1 MNPYIS
7 DILSQPATL
16 RNAVQVFSPA
26 ALRSLVERI
35 QGGDFDRIV
44 LTGMGASYHAGAT
57 AYVHL
62 SGLPVPVFL
71 VNAAELVHYLS
82 GQVGTRTLLWINSQS
97 GRSAELKHLLERIS
111 PQLPAC
117 LLACVNDE
125 TSPLALAA
133 DICLPIHAGPEAT
146 VSTKTY
152 LNTLAVNLLA
162 ARQVAGYEVE
172 TFRQEML
179 SIADRMEAWLG
190 EWGTRVRELDAML
203 GDFDELLILGRG
215 ASMSAVGCGALIN
228 KEAAKCAFEGMQAAD
243 FRHGPL
249 ELVAPGF
256 RAMLFAGSQVTSA
269 LNRNLAFDIVG
280 SGGQVIWLDVEPA
293 PGLPTFLLPPASD
306 LARPLVE
313 ILPMQ
318 LLTLVMAERKG
329 IAPGEFRVVG
339 KVTTKE

>member
-7 DILSQPATL
+7 DILSQPATM
-16 RNAVQVFSPA
+16 RSAVQAFSPA
-26 ALRSLVERI
+26 ALCPLIEHI
-35 QGGDFDRIV
+35 QGGDIDRIV
-44 LTGMGASYHAGAT
+44 MTGMGASYHAGTT
-57 AYVHL
+57 ACVHL
-62 SGLPVPVFL
+62 SGLPVPVML
-71 VNAAELVHYLS
+71 VNAAELVHYVS
-82 GQVGTRTLLWINSQS
+82 GQIGPRTLLWVNSQS
-97 GRSAELKHLLERIS
+97 GRSAELKNLLERIS
-111 PQLPAC
+111 PRPPAC
-117 LLACVNDE
+117 LLAFVNDE

-162 ARQVAGYEVE
+162 ARQVAGHEIE
-172 TFRQEML
+172 ALKQKML
-179 SIADRMEAWLG
+179 SVADGMEAWLDD
-190 EWGTRVRELDAML
+190 WQVRVHELDALL

-256 RAMLFAGSQVTSA
+256 RAMLFAGSQVTAA

-280 SGGQVIWLDVEPA
+280 NGGQAIWLDVEPA
-293 PGLPTFLLPPASD
+293 PDLPTFLLPPASD

-318 LLTLVMAERKG
+318 LLTLAMAERKG

-339 KVTTKE
+339 KVTTTE